1 MQYFLK
7 CSQPCEHSFC
17 SEAGCNCDTFQY
29 IAVLQLLECNHNI
42 LLSKDKF
49 TNAMVHPIV
58 PVSKRTGA
66 YVAVSV
72 MDIVSMC
79 VSVKIKDCTN
89 VQFVCKLPN
98 RIEKD

>member
-1 MQYFLK
+1 MSWNTVRPGMSVFSKNTGPYRVISAPRYSSL
-7 CSQPCEHSFC
+7 H
-17 SEAGCNCDTFQY
+17 T
-29 IAVLQLLECNHNI
+29 VI
-42 LLSKDKF
+42 LLSKDEF
-49 TNAMVHPIV
+49 TNAMVHHIV
-58 PVSKRTGA
+58 PVSKRTGT

-98 RIEKD
+98 RIDKD